1 MKYAITYTKNFRHY
15 DEVDEVIFPYKGI
28 SDEEGLIEIVT
39 NTLTREDQRAII
51 LVDKYEQSIDA
62 LIPIV
67 RKLKTVHENM
77 AVSLNL
83 DYQHEWIDK
92 LKEAEI
98 PFMFVNFA
106 TTVAQIAAM
115 VIFGAKEVYLAED
128 ICFMLEKL
136 QLFREIDG
144 IKFRIFP
151 DILQTPRRCAS
162 LPQITNFFIRPEDV
176 DLYEKYVDVVE
187 IFRKDSRQSV
197 VYEIYKQGQW
207 RGSLSDLIIDFKEEI
222 NGSSFIPDFGRAR
235 LECGRRCAMTDCDIC
250 TYSVEVGHKMEEA
263 GVAFV
268 KQKKKREASEDI
280 KKQAE
285 EVIKKMEQV
294 DDNK

>member
-51 LVDKYEQSIDA
+51 LVDKYEQSIDD
-62 LIPIV
+62 LIPII

-77 AVSLNL
+77 VVSLNL

-106 TTVAQIAAM
+106 TTVTQIAAM

-128 ICFMLEKL
+128 ICFRLEKL

-151 DILQTPRRCAS
+151 DILQTPRRCSS

-176 DLYEKYVDVVE
+176 DLYEKYVDVIE

-207 RGSLSDLIIDFKEEI
+207 RGPLSDLIIDFTEEI

-235 LECGRRCAMTDCDIC
+235 LGCGRRCAMTDCDIC

-268 KQKKKREASEDI
+268 KQKKKREASEGI

-285 EVIKKMEQV
+285 EVIKKMEQA

>member
-1 MKYAITYTKNFRHY
+1 
-15 DEVDEVIFPYKGI
+15 
-28 SDEEGLIEIVT
+28 
-39 NTLTREDQRAII
+39 
-51 LVDKYEQSIDA
+51 
-62 LIPIV
+62 
-67 RKLKTVHENM
+67 
-77 AVSLNL
+77 
-83 DYQHEWIDK
+83 
-92 LKEAEI
+92 
-98 PFMFVNFA
+98 
-106 TTVAQIAAM
+106 
-115 VIFGAKEVYLAED
+115 
-128 ICFMLEKL
+128 MLPKL

-162 LPQITNFFIRPEDV
+162 LPQVTNFFIRPEDV
-176 DLYEKYVDVVE
+176 DLYEKYVDVIE

-207 RGSLSDLIIDFKEEI
+207 RGPLSDLIIDLTEEI

-235 LECGRRCAMTDCDIC
+235 LGCGRRCAMTDCDIC

-268 KQKKKREASEDI
+268 KQKKKREVSEDI

-285 EVIKKMEQV
+285 EVMKKMEQA

>member
-51 LVDKYEQSIDA
+51 LVDKYEQSIDD

-77 AVSLNL
+77 IVSLNL
-83 DYQHEWIDK
+83 DYQHEWADK
-92 LKEAEI
+92 LMEAEI

-115 VIFGAKEVYLAED
+115 VLFGAEEVYLAED
-128 ICFMLEKL
+128 ICFMLPRL

-162 LPQITNFFIRPEDV
+162 LPQVTNFFIRPEDV
-176 DLYEKYVDVVE
+176 DLYEKYVDVIE

-207 RGSLSDLIIDFKEEI
+207 RGPLSDLIIDFTEEI

-235 LECGRRCAMTDCDIC
+235 LGCGRRCAMTDCDIC

-268 KQKKKREASEDI
+268 KQKKKREASEGI
-280 KKQAE
+280 KKQAK
-285 EVIKKMEQV
+285 EVIKKMEQA

>member
-51 LVDKYEQSIDA
+51 LVDKYEQSIDD

-77 AVSLNL
+77 IVSLNL

-92 LKEAEI
+92 LVEAEI

-115 VIFGAKEVYLAED
+115 ALFGAEEVYLAED
-128 ICFMLEKL
+128 ICFMLPKL

-162 LPQITNFFIRPEDV
+162 LPQVTNFFIRPEDV
-176 DLYEKYVDVVE
+176 DLYEKYVDVIE

-207 RGSLSDLIIDFKEEI
+207 RGPLSDLIIDLTEEI

-263 GVAFV
+263 GVAFI
-268 KQKKKREASEDI
+268 KQKKKREVSEDI
-280 KKQAE
+280 KEQAE
-285 EVIKKMEQV
+285 EVMKKMEQA
-294 DDNK
+294 DDNE

>member
-51 LVDKYEQSIDA
+51 LVDKYEQSIDD

-67 RKLKTVHENM
+67 RKLKSVHENM
-77 AVSLNL
+77 VVSLNL

-115 VIFGAKEVYLAED
+115 VLFGAKEVYLAED
-128 ICFMLEKL
+128 ICFRLERL

-151 DILQTPRRCAS
+151 DILQTPRRCAN

-176 DLYEKYVDVVE
+176 DLYEKYVDVIE

-207 RGSLSDLIIDFKEEI
+207 RGPLSDLIIDLTEEI

-285 EVIKKMEQV
+285 EVMKKMEQA

>member
-51 LVDKYEQSIDA
+51 LVDKYEQSIDD

-106 TTVAQIAAM
+106 TTVAQKFIWRRIY
-115 VIFGAKEVYLAED
+115 VLCCQNFSYS
-128 ICFMLEKL
+128 EKL
-136 QLFREIDG
+136 TE
-144 IKFRIFP
+144 
-151 DILQTPRRCAS
+151 
-162 LPQITNFFIRPEDV
+162 
-176 DLYEKYVDVVE
+176 
-187 IFRKDSRQSV
+187 
-197 VYEIYKQGQW
+197 
-207 RGSLSDLIIDFKEEI
+207 
-222 NGSSFIPDFGRAR
+222 
-235 LECGRRCAMTDCDIC
+235 
-250 TYSVEVGHKMEEA
+250 
-263 GVAFV
+263 
-268 KQKKKREASEDI
+268 
-280 KKQAE
+280 
-285 EVIKKMEQV
+285 
-294 DDNK
+294 

>member
-51 LVDKYEQSIDA
+51 LVDKYEQSIDD

-77 AVSLNL
+77 VVSLNL

-106 TTVAQIAAM
+106 TTVTQIAAM

-128 ICFMLEKL
+128 ICFMLPRL
-136 QLFREIDG
+136 QLFRDIDG

-162 LPQITNFFIRPEDV
+162 LPQVTNFFIRPEDV
-176 DLYEKYVDVVE
+176 DLYEKYVDVIE

-207 RGSLSDLIIDFKEEI
+207 RGPLSDLIIDLEEEI

-235 LECGRRCAMTDCDIC
+235 LGCGRRCAMTDCDIC

-285 EVIKKMEQV
+285 EVMKKMEQA

>member
-15 DEVDEVIFPYKGI
+15 DEVDEVIFPYKGV
-28 SDEEGLIEIVT
+28 SDKEGLIEIVT

-51 LVDKYEQSIDA
+51 LVDKYEQSIDD

-77 AVSLNL
+77 IVSLNL

-92 LKEAEI
+92 LVEAEI

-115 VIFGAKEVYLAED
+115 ALFGAEEVYLAED
-128 ICFMLEKL
+128 ICFMLPKL

-151 DILQTPRRCAS
+151 DILQTPRRCAA
-162 LPQITNFFIRPEDV
+162 LPQVTNFFIRPEDV
-176 DLYEKYVDVVE
+176 DLYEKYVDVIE

-207 RGSLSDLIIDFKEEI
+207 RGPLSDLIIDLEEGI

-235 LECGRRCAMTDCDIC
+235 LGCGRRCAMTDCDIC
-250 TYSVEVGHKMEEA
+250 TYSVEVGRKMEEA
-263 GVAFV
+263 GVAFI
-268 KQKKKREASEDI
+268 KQKKKREVSEDI
-280 KKQAE
+280 KEQAE
-285 EVIKKMEQV
+285 EVMKKMEQT